1 MNEPHTRKHRLLS
14 RRCWLPP
21 PSLVSTI
28 AAAITVTIKAT
39 TIDTAFNTHR
49 ISLAALYLGTEDHEQ
64 RLIAALD
71 KTLQARPNVTAQLLF
86 DGRRARRVSRVTKM
100 STVSLLEPILTKY
113 PGRIT
118 LGLLTMPA
126 AKKVSFLPSP
136 LDEIAGVMHMKAF
149 AVDDELIISGANLS
163 TGTRVAATAAV
174 AAVVEVVAVWR
185 YCCRVVDGWS
195 LVLASR

>member
-1 MNEPHTRKHRLLS
+1 
-14 RRCWLPP
+14 
-21 PSLVSTI
+21 
-28 AAAITVTIKAT
+28 
-39 TIDTAFNTHR
+39 
-49 ISLAALYLGTEDHEQ
+49 LGTEDHEQ

-100 STVSLLEPILTKY
+100 STVSLLEPILAKY

-163 TGTRVAATAAV
+163 TGTNVGTRVAATAAV
-174 AAVVEVVAVWR
+174 AAVVEVAAVWR

-195 LVLASR
+195 LILASR